1 MKNLAR
7 AGDHETQDTPGT
19 NPLFKLPAQSRARNL
34 GKINSVIVSAI
45 TCLVFIA
52 LCPTSMVRAG
62 EALGARSAKLAL
74 PLNRGIC
81 IDRQVHSIPPT
92 PDRVTRADDVRVVRT
107 LGFEFVK
114 LIFNPV
120 VFKSGD
126 GLDTSHMAYFDQIVN
141 YGVAEKLPVVVCIH
155 PEWKYKEQVLGN
167 PAEFASFLGFMK
179 ALSGHIAARWT
190 CSQVALQLMT
200 EPPPASTNSSDWN
213 YWGTLQQRLWQTARA
228 ELPAHT
234 LILSG
239 DMGGS
244 IEGLEHATP
253 VDDDNVLYGFTF
265 YEPNLFAWQGDGG
278 SALMHCL
285 KGIPFPSGP
294 EALTKLP
301 GILASVPQELQ
312 GEVKRR
318 VEEYAAQRW
327 DPDKVSARIAKLDTW
342 RRAHGGKLKLWCAEF
357 GCHQGAPE
365 ADRRQYLELM
375 RTLFDRYKIGWSYWS
390 FNEDYAVMTSS
401 RTPSGPANEQT
412 PDKAIL
418 HALMPDK
425 YPKAGD

>member
-1 MKNLAR
+1 M
-7 AGDHETQDTPGT
+7 
-19 NPLFKLPAQSRARNL
+19 
-34 GKINSVIVSAI
+34 
-45 TCLVFIA
+45 
-52 LCPTSMVRAG
+52 
-62 EALGARSAKLAL
+62 
-74 PLNRGIC
+74 
-81 IDRQVHSIPPT
+81 
-92 PDRVTRADDVRVVRT
+92 VRT

-120 VFKSGD
+120 VFKKGD
-126 GLDTSHMAYFDQIVN
+126 GLDASHMGYFDQIVN
-141 YGVAEKLPVVVCIH
+141 YGVTEKLPVVVCIH
-155 PEWKYKEQVLGN
+155 PEWKYKEQVLGS
-167 PAEFASFLGFMK
+167 PAEFSSFLSFMK

-190 CSQVALQLMT
+190 CEQVALQLMT

-213 YWGTLQQRLWQTARA
+213 YWGTLQRRLWQTARA
-228 ELPAHT
+228 ELPKHT

-253 VDDDNVLYGFTF
+253 VDDDNVLYSFTF

-294 EALTKLP
+294 ETLAKLP
-301 GILASVPQELQ
+301 GILAGVPPELQ

-365 ADRRQYLELM
+365 ADRLHYIELM
-375 RTLFDRYKIGWSYWS
+375 RTLFDRYRIGWSYWS

-425 YPKAGD
+425 YARVGD